1 MENIF
6 KPVGAALSAM
16 ICYVLEVT
24 APMFILTSAFVVAD
38 SFTAYRLQRRLARA
52 GKLADAQARFSSRRF
67 GRVVSTL
74 SRIVGLLLLAAMAD
88 YLVLRPLGVES
99 VRLVA
104 GAVCFWQALS
114 LLENEAAENEARWAI
129 HARRFLIDKA
139 RHYLDENH
147 DFQ

>member
-1 MENIF
+1 MESMF

-38 SFTAYRLQRRLARA
+38 AFTAYRLQCRLARD
-52 GKLADAQARFSSRRF
+52 GKLAESEVRFSSRRF
-67 GRVVSTL
+67 GRVVSTMG
-74 SRIVGLLLLAAMAD
+74 RIVGLLVLAAMAD
-88 YLVLRPLGVES
+88 HLVLRPLGVES

-114 LLENEAAENEARWAI
+114 LLENEAAENNARWAV

-139 RHYLDENH
+139 RRYIDEKH
-147 DFQ
+147 DF